1 MRILLACI
9 LGAAVLVAPV
19 QAAPLESRVDRLE
32 RLIKAQAATI
42 KSLRKQ
48 TASLRSRAAK
58 LESKTSYYRL
68 RRKTVGTGKVTAASA
83 PTPSAVITNGVLTQ
97 TVTAPNDTSP
107 WIAHVWVTGTV
118 GYDADDHMFW
128 ELMSTAFAG
137 EKCRGVFNNLNG
149 AGTATIDAYCT
160 IDLAPGDDLK
170 LVAEAWNEGS
180 QGVVTSGSLV
190 IKTNFVEMVE
200 PE

>member
-19 QAAPLESRVDRLE
+19 QAATLDSRVDRLE
-32 RLIKAQAATI
+32 RLVKAQAATI

-48 TASLRSRAAK
+48 AASLRSRATK

-68 RRKTVGTGKVTAASA
+68 RQKTVGTGKVTAASA
-83 PTPSAVITNGVLTQ
+83 GPDAVITNGVLTQ

-118 GYDADDHMFW
+118 GYDADNFLVW